1 MTFFYIILVLFL
13 FSSLL
18 LLGLVMLR
26 KGEGGGLSG
35 AFGAM
40 GGESTFGVKA
50 AKQVDKLIAWMA
62 FIFLVLAIF
71 LNHPSIRGKER
82 VEDGEAT
89 ESPADTG
96 E

>member
-1 MTFFYIILVLFL
+1 MTFFYIVLVLFL

-50 AKQVDKLIAWMA
+50 AKQVDKLFPNVKNEVWGGD
-62 FIFLVLAIF
+62 IFF
-71 LNHPSIRGKER
+71 
-82 VEDGEAT
+82 
-89 ESPADTG
+89 
-96 E
+96 

>member
-1 MTFFYIILVLFL
+1 MTFFYIVLVLFL

-62 FIFLVLAIF
+62 FIFLLLAIF
-71 LNHPSIRGKER
+71 LNHPTVRGQGGSSE
-82 VEDGEAT
+82 GEPT
-89 ESPADTG
+89 ESSGSTD